1 MDFTLKAYE
10 GILQAI
16 KAVDLPVYTVEKW
29 LRSPGMRGVIMRHD
43 VDRLPGN
50 ALEMAKLEAKYNINS
65 TYYFRIGKH
74 TFKPKIIR
82 AIAEMGHEIGYH
94 YEDLS
99 LADGNFEEGYRLFKF
114 HLEALRKYAVVE
126 TIAMHGRPLSKYDNR
141 DLWKRFDYQE
151 EGIIGEAFLSIDYS
165 DIYYFTD
172 TGRSWAETSVNL
184 RDKVFVAQTMN
195 LDTSKE
201 LSAFIKSNFQ
211 AKISIVAHPERWNS
225 NWMKWMGYFGFD
237 LMINLIKRSLLLIR
251 K

>member
-1 MDFTLKAYE
+1 
-10 GILQAI
+10 
-16 KAVDLPVYTVEKW
+16 
-29 LRSPGMRGVIMRHD
+29 
-43 VDRLPGN
+43 
-50 ALEMAKLEAKYNINS
+50 
-65 TYYFRIGKH
+65 
-74 TFKPKIIR
+74 
-82 AIAEMGHEIGYH
+82 
-94 YEDLS
+94 
-99 LADGNFEEGYRLFKF
+99 
-114 HLEALRKYAVVE
+114 
-126 TIAMHGRPLSKYDNR
+126 
-141 DLWKRFDYQE
+141 
-151 EGIIGEAFLSIDYS
+151 GIIGEAFLSIDYS

-201 LSAFIKSNFQ
+201 LSAFIISNSQ